1 MEYEGLT
8 FVTVRG
14 AGHEVPL
21 HRPEQALVL
30 FQHFLQGEP
39 MPAEVS
45 STLRINFAHGS
56 TNIMTDHAISCCLY
70 WSLKDD
76 VDLNL
81 QAKNVSVILLPSEK
95 ATSY

>member
-45 STLRINFAHGS
+45 STFPDQLCSIMEINKQL
-56 TNIMTDHAISCCLY
+56 IDHAFSYLY
-70 WSLKDD
+70 WSLNN
-76 VDLNL
+76 VDFYL
-81 QAKNVSVILLPSEK
+81 
-95 ATSY
+95 

>member
-45 STLRINFAHGS
+45 FTSRINLLMEI
-56 TNIMTDHAISCCLY
+56 NKQLIM
-70 WSLKDD
+70 
-76 VDLNL
+76 
-81 QAKNVSVILLPSEK
+81 PS
-95 ATSY
+95 AAYTGL

>member
-45 STLRINFAHGS
+45 VPLFGSTLLMDQL
-56 TNIMTDHAISCCLY
+56 MTDHAISCCMY
-70 WSLKDD
+70 WSLKD

-81 QAKNVSVILLPSEK
+81 QAKNDSVILLPSEK

>member
-45 STLRINFAHGS
+45 VPLFGSTLLMDQL
-56 TNIMTDHAISCCLY
+56 MTDHAISCCMY
-70 WSLKDD
+70 WSLKD

-81 QAKNVSVILLPSEK
+81 QAKNASVILLPSEK

>member
-21 HRPEQALVL
+21 HRPEQALFL
-30 FQHFLQGEP
+30 FKQFLQGEP

-45 STLRINFAHGS
+45 STLSPR
-56 TNIMTDHAISCCLY
+56 
-70 WSLKDD
+70 
-76 VDLNL
+76 
-81 QAKNVSVILLPSEK
+81 
-95 ATSY
+95 

>member
-45 STLRINFAHGS
+45 VPLFGSTLLMDQL
-56 TNIMTDHAISCCLY
+56 MTDQAISCCMY
-70 WSLKDD
+70 WSLKD

-81 QAKNVSVILLPSEK
+81 QAKNASVILLPSDK

>member
-45 STLRINFAHGS
+45 VPLFGSTLLMDQL
-56 TNIMTDHAISCCLY
+56 MTDHAISCCMY
-70 WSLKDD
+70 WSLKD
-76 VDLNL
+76 VDLNW
-81 QAKNVSVILLPSEK
+81 QAKNASVILLPSEK